1 MGRELKPKSHVS
13 NFSAIDH
20 FCGKPIKI
28 TTKEGARGL
37 FKKKKKTSLKPFMNN
52 LFLLSRS
59 WIMCVKIGTR
69 GDVRFGSGGYTGVF

>member
-28 TTKEGARGL
+28 TMKEGAGGL
-37 FKKKKKTSLKPFMNN
+37 FKKQTNSLKPLMNHI
-52 LFLLSRS
+52 FLLSRS

-69 GDVRFGSGGYTGVF
+69 GDVRIGSGGYTRVF